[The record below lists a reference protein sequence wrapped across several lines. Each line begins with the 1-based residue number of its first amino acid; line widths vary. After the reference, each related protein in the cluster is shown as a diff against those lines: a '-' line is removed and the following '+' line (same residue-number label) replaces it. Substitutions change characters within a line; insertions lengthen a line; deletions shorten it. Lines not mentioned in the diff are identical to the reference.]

1 MLGAIGLIAMIVSG
15 IGIAN
20 TMMMSINERTREVGV
35 LKVLGTDL
43 KDIAMMFLTEALL
56 VGILGGIG
64 GLLFKL
70 RNGETDPG
78 TLPDHAG
85 EEYHPAVAG
94 GRRSPVR
101 RRGGTIIRTGT
112 GTECHADQPQ

>member
-1 MLGAIGLIAMIVSG
+1 
-15 IGIAN
+15 
-20 TMMMSINERTREVGV
+20 MMMSINERTREVGV

-56 VGILGGIG
+56 VGILGGLG
-64 GLLFKL
+64 GLLLSFVMA
-70 RNGETDPG
+70 RTDPG

-94 GRRSPVR
+94 GRRCPVR

-112 GTECHADQPQ
+112 GTQRDADQPE